1 MKTFICTL
9 LKLLPIIS
17 VCNTLVADV
26 SDLRLN
32 TYKSNKLL
40 PTDVSI
46 ATINASASNNTK
58 NAIGVAVFSPNL
70 LSWTM
75 YSDLNS
81 ANIAGVLQKLQEKFG
96 ALSAEDLKNF
106 LSKYADYE
114 TAEGVDMDGYTSAI
128 ASAPSVPEVQEY
140 FDYLSALASG
150 KLTGSLSKEEAAKAL
165 VDGMYDL
172 NGMTGYGYYEIL
184 DTPITIDLTGI
195 QLNTDRI
202 IVAGAVL
209 KGTYEQFC
217 GLSSLSGL
225 TICTDW
231 SGCESLPKL
240 RQANLTQSTGLDAAS
255 LIKTDIR
262 SAKLP
267 AIDFSGVDLSGVDL
281 SGVDLTKC
289 TGLTGE
295 QLANAGNI
303 RGIYLT
309 TEQYNS
315 VKTTSLPKATQV
327 FVDGNTTWWR

>member
-1 MKTFICTL
+1 MKTFICTF

-81 ANIAGVLQKLQEKFG
+81 ANIASALQKLQEKFG

-106 LSKYADYE
+106 LPKYDEYINS
-114 TAEGVDMDGYTSAI
+114 EGENWDGYTSAI
-128 ASAPSVPEVQEY
+128 AAAPDVPEVQEY

-150 KLTGSLSKEEAAKAL
+150 KLTGDLSKEEAAKAL
-165 VDGMYDL
+165 VDGMYNL
-172 NGMTGYGYYEIL
+172 NAMSGYGYYEIF
-184 DTPITIDLTGI
+184 DTPITVDLTGI

-202 IVAGAVL
+202 IVATGTVL

-217 GLSSLSGL
+217 GLSSLASL

-231 SGCESLPKL
+231 SGCESLPKFY
-240 RQANLTQSTGLDAAS
+240 QADLTQSTGLDAAS

-262 SAKLP
+262 AAKLP

-281 SGVDLTKC
+281 SSVDLTKC

-295 QLANAGNI
+295 QLAGAGNI
-303 RGIYLT
+303 TYIRLT

-315 VKTTSLPKATQV
+315 VKTSLPKGTKLY
-327 FVDGNTTWWR
+327 VDGNYTRI